1 MAETKDKNGGDKRNI
16 HAAHRERMRR
26 KFDEIGFKGWSKY
39 EIVEYML
46 YYCIPRGDTNP
57 QSHGLLDYSCGS
69 VVNLLNDACDGDKLK
84 CVEGIGEK
92 TVLYLRCLKEFIDY
106 YRAEELRY
114 KPVRLT
120 RDNFLDVI
128 NSIGMSKENENIFMI
143 CLDKWMRI
151 KNIIDLTVGSGMYGA
166 STETEKIVRFAATSN
181 AANVVL
187 VHNHPSGFAGISKQD
202 VLMTNKIDSLLK
214 TLNIFLVDHYII
226 ADGRILSVRMS
237 T

>member
-1 MAETKDKNGGDKRNI
+1 MAETKDKSGGDKKNI
-16 HAAHRERMRR
+16 HAAHRERMRS
-26 KFDEIGFKGWSKY
+26 KFDEVGFKGWSKY

-46 YYCIPRGDTNP
+46 YYSIPRGDTNP
-57 QSHGLLDYSCGS
+57 QAHRLLDYSCGN
-69 VVNLLNDACDGDKLK
+69 VVNLLADACDGDKLK
-84 CVEGIGEK
+84 CVEGIGGK

-106 YRAEELRY
+106 YRAEELKH

-120 RDNFLDVI
+120 RDNFLEVI

-151 KNIIDLTVGSGMYGA
+151 KNIIDLTMGSDMYGA
-166 STETEKIVRFAATSN
+166 STKTEKIVRIAAVSG

-187 VHNHPSGFAGISKQD
+187 VHNHPSGFTGISKED
-202 VLMTNKIDSLLK
+202 VLMTNKIDSLLR
-214 TLNIFLVDHYII
+214 TLNIFLVDHYIV
-226 ADGRILSVRMS
+226 ADGRVVSVRML